1 MYRFETAPKIQF
13 WDPGPND
20 RPGERPKLTTLLQLE
35 HIEQVYLATVLD
47 FRHFDVKNMT

>member
-1 MYRFETAPKIQF
+1 MGQPPKFSSGALGPTAAQGKT
-13 WDPGPND
+13 
-20 RPGERPKLTTLLQLE
+20 KLTTVLQFE